1 MPRTRSEGKSGVGKQ
16 GLPSALTVV
25 LRSLFIWAVVLACIA
40 LWVPLIAGVRVLDR
54 HPARLRTGRWFRR
67 LGIVVTKLNPLWTL
81 RVDGIP
87 ALRMGAPYVM
97 VSNHQSLADIPLISH
112 LPWEMKWIAKRSLFR
127 LPLIGW
133 MMRMAGDI
141 PLERTDA
148 RSGARSL
155 LRAAR
160 YLRQGCPVM
169 FFPEGTR
176 STDGR
181 VGRFHDG
188 AFRLALRE
196 RASVVP
202 IAIDGSH
209 ACLPKH
215 SWRFGAAR
223 TIRVRVLPPIEVA
236 DLGPDQTAALRERAR
251 RAIIDQI
258 ASWRGTSAPAVDAT
272 GEAATDSMRGE
283 QALAT
288 PVARS
293 AASVRA

>member
-1 MPRTRSEGKSGVGKQ
+1 M
-16 GLPSALTVV
+16 
-25 LRSLFIWAVVLACIA
+25 LRSLVIWFIVLTAIA
-40 LWVPLIAGVRVLDR
+40 AWVPLVAVVRVFDR

-67 LGIVVTKLNPLWTL
+67 LGVAVTRLNPLWKL

-87 ALRMGAPYVM
+87 AGGLRAPCVV
-97 VSNHQSLADIPLISH
+97 VSNHQSLADIPLLSH
-112 LPWEMKWIAKRSLFR
+112 LPWEMKWVAKRSLFR
-127 LPLIGW
+127 LPAIGW

-141 PLERTDA
+141 PLQRTDP

-155 LRAAR
+155 LNAAR

-176 STDGR
+176 SRDGG

-196 RASVVP
+196 RVNVLP

-215 SWRFGAAR
+215 SWQFGAAR
-223 TIRVRVLPPIEVA
+223 TIRVRVLPAIEIA
-236 DLGPDQTAALRERAR
+236 GFGPEQTEALRDAAR
-251 RAIIDQI
+251 RAIIRQI
-258 ASWRGTSAPAVDAT
+258 ALWRDADESAVDAA
-272 GEAATDSMRGE
+272 GKAA
-283 QALAT
+283 
-288 PVARS
+288 
-293 AASVRA
+293 AAPFAAPSRV

>member
-1 MPRTRSEGKSGVGKQ
+1 MGSAYGSFLRT
-16 GLPSALTVV
+16 AIVV
-25 LRSLFIWAVVLACIA
+25 LRSLFIWFVVLACIT
-40 LWVPLIAGVRVLDR
+40 LWVPLIVCVRLFDR

-67 LGIVVTKLNPLWTL
+67 LGIVVTKLNPLWKL
-81 RVDGIP
+81 RVEGTP
-87 ALRMGAPYVM
+87 VLRVGSPYVM

-112 LPWEMKWIAKRSLFR
+112 LPWEMKWIAKRSLFG

-141 PLERTDA
+141 PLDRADA

-196 RASVVP
+196 RVSVMP
-202 IAIDGSH
+202 IAVDGSH

-223 TIRVRVLPPIEVA
+223 TIRVRVLPAIAVA
-236 DLGPDQTAALRERAR
+236 GFGPDQTEALREAAR
-251 RAIIDQI
+251 RAIIRQI
-258 ASWRGTSAPAVDAT
+258 AQWRDADETAVDAA
-272 GEAATDSMRGE
+272 GRAAGV
-283 QALAT
+283 
-288 PVARS
+288 PS
-293 AASVRA
+293 AVPSGI

>member
-1 MPRTRSEGKSGVGKQ
+1 M
-16 GLPSALTVV
+16 SA
-25 LRSLFIWAVVLACIA
+25 LRSLAIWLVVLACIV
-40 LWVPLIAGVRVLDR
+40 LWVPLVAGMRAFDR

-67 LGIVVTKLNPLWTL
+67 LGVAVTKVNPLWKL
-81 RVDGIP
+81 QLDGLP
-87 ALRMGAPYVM
+87 AGGLKAPCV
-97 VSNHQSLADIPLISH
+97 VVGNHQSLADIPLLSH
-112 LPWEMKWIAKRSLFR
+112 LPWEMKWVAKRSLFR
-127 LPLIGW
+127 LPAIGW

-141 PLERTDA
+141 PLERADA

-176 STDGR
+176 STDGS

-196 RASVVP
+196 RVNVLPVAVE
-202 IAIDGSH
+202 GSH

-236 DLGPDQTAALRERAR
+236 DFGADQTARLRDAAR
-251 RAIIDQI
+251 GAIVRQI
-258 ASWRGTSAPAVDAT
+258 AHWRGAAEAAVD
-272 GEAATDSMRGE
+272 
-283 QALAT
+283 
-288 PVARS
+288 
-293 AASVRA
+293 RA

>member
-1 MPRTRSEGKSGVGKQ
+1 
-16 GLPSALTVV
+16 
-25 LRSLFIWAVVLACIA
+25 
-40 LWVPLIAGVRVLDR
+40 VRVFER

-67 LGIVVTKLNPLWTL
+67 LGIVVTKLNPLWKL

-87 ALRMGAPYVM
+87 AGGPAAPCVM

-112 LPWEMKWIAKRSLFR
+112 LPWEMKWIAKRSLFG

-141 PLERTDA
+141 PLDRADA

-160 YLRQGCPVM
+160 YLREGCPVM

-176 STDGR
+176 SADGS

-196 RASVVP
+196 RVNVVP
-202 IAIDGSH
+202 IALEGSH

-223 TIRVRVLPPIEVA
+223 TIRLRVLPPIEVA
-236 DLGPDQTAALRERAR
+236 AFRPDQTAALREAAR
-251 RAIIDQI
+251 RAIIRQI
-258 ASWRGTSAPAVDAT
+258 ARWRDTDEAAVDAT
-272 GEAATDSMRGE
+272 EAATDLPSTVPLR
-283 QALAT
+283 T
-288 PVARS
+288 
-293 AASVRA
+293 

>member
-1 MPRTRSEGKSGVGKQ
+1 MTALRSVAIW
-16 GLPSALTVV
+16 LVV
-25 LRSLFIWAVVLACIA
+25 LGCIA
-40 LWVPLIAGVRVLDR
+40 LWMPVVAAVRVFDR

-67 LGIVVTKLNPLWTL
+67 LGVVVTKLNPLWRL
-81 RVDGIP
+81 QVDGVP
-87 ALRMGAPYVM
+87 PGGLRAPCVV

-112 LPWEMKWIAKRSLFR
+112 LPWEMKWVAKRSLFR
-127 LPLIGW
+127 LPAIGW

-176 STDGR
+176 SADGS

-196 RASVVP
+196 KVSVLP
-202 IAIDGSH
+202 IAVDGSH

-215 SWRFGAAR
+215 SWRFGVAR
-223 TIRVRVLPPIEVA
+223 TIRVRVLPPIEIA
-236 DLGPDQTAALRERAR
+236 DFGPDQTVALRDAAR
-251 RAIIDQI
+251 RAIVRQI
-258 ASWRGTSAPAVDAT
+258 AQWRDAKESAVDAT
-272 GEAATDSMRGE
+272 ATAAAAPI
-283 QALAT
+283 QA
-288 PVARS
+288 
-293 AASVRA
+293 

>member
-1 MPRTRSEGKSGVGKQ
+1 MR
-16 GLPSALTVV
+16 A
-25 LRSLFIWAVVLACIA
+25 
-40 LWVPLIAGVRVLDR
+40 LDR

-67 LGIVVTKLNPLWTL
+67 LGIAVTKLNPLWRL

-87 ALRMGAPYVM
+87 AGRLKGPCVV

-112 LPWEMKWIAKRSLFR
+112 LPWEMKWVAKRSLFR

-141 PLERTDA
+141 PLDRADA

-160 YLRQGCPVM
+160 YLRAGCPVM

-176 STDGR
+176 SADGG

-196 RASVVP
+196 QVNVIPVAV
-202 IAIDGSH
+202 DGSH

-236 DLGPDQTAALRERAR
+236 RFRPDQTAALRDAAR
-251 RAIIDQI
+251 SAIIRQI
-258 ASWRGTSAPAVDAT
+258 AHWRRTSESAVDA
-272 GEAATDSMRGE
+272 A
-283 QALAT
+283 
-288 PVARS
+288 
-293 AASVRA
+293 AASAELPSTVPLQI

>member
-1 MPRTRSEGKSGVGKQ
+1 MR
-16 GLPSALTVV
+16 A
-25 LRSLFIWAVVLACIA
+25 
-40 LWVPLIAGVRVLDR
+40 LDR

-67 LGIVVTKLNPLWTL
+67 LGIAVTKLNPLWRL
-81 RVDGIP
+81 RVEGVP
-87 ALRMGAPYVM
+87 AGPLKGSCVV
-97 VSNHQSLADIPLISH
+97 VSNHQSLADVPLISH
-112 LPWEMKWIAKRSLFR
+112 LPWEMKWVAKRSLFR

-141 PLERTDA
+141 PLDRADA

-160 YLRQGCPVM
+160 YLREGCPVM

-176 STDGR
+176 SADGG

-196 RASVVP
+196 RVNVIPVAVE
-202 IAIDGSH
+202 GSH

-236 DLGPDQTAALRERAR
+236 RFRPDQTAALRDEAR
-251 RAIIDQI
+251 RAIIRQI
-258 ASWRGTSAPAVDAT
+258 ARWRGTSESAVDAT
-272 GEAATDSMRGE
+272 ANT
-283 QALAT
+283 
-288 PVARS
+288 ARS
-293 AASVRA
+293 DTDGADAVTTGALQSAAPLQT

>member
-1 MPRTRSEGKSGVGKQ
+1 M
-16 GLPSALTVV
+16 SA
-25 LRSLFIWAVVLACIA
+25 LRSLAIWFLVLACVV
-40 LWVPLIAGVRVLDR
+40 LWVPLVAGMRAVDR

-67 LGIVVTKLNPLWTL
+67 LGIAVTKLNPLWKL
-81 RVDGIP
+81 QLDGLP
-87 ALRMGAPYVM
+87 VGGLKAPCVV

-112 LPWEMKWIAKRSLFR
+112 LPWEMKWVAKRSLFR
-127 LPLIGW
+127 LPAIGW

-160 YLRQGCPVM
+160 YLRDGCPVM

-176 STDGR
+176 SADGS

-196 RASVVP
+196 RVNVLPVAVE
-202 IAIDGSH
+202 GSH

-215 SWRFGAAR
+215 SWRFGVAR
-223 TIRVRVLPPIEVA
+223 TIRVRVLPPIEVG
-236 DLGPDQTAALRERAR
+236 DFGPDQTASLRDAAR
-251 RAIIDQI
+251 RAIVRQI
-258 ASWRGTSAPAVDAT
+258 AHWRGAAEAAVDGTAT
-272 GEAATDSMRGE
+272 VAA
-283 QALAT
+283 A
-288 PVARS
+288 PF
-293 AASVRA
+293 RA

>member
-1 MPRTRSEGKSGVGKQ
+1 MT
-16 GLPSALTVV
+16 A
-25 LRSLFIWAVVLACIA
+25 LRSLAIWFLVLACVA
-40 LWVPLIAGVRVLDR
+40 LWVPLIGCVRLVDR

-67 LGIVVTKLNPLWTL
+67 LGIVVTKLNPLWKL

-87 ALRMGAPYVM
+87 ARPMDTACVM

-112 LPWEMKWIAKRSLFR
+112 LPWEMKWIAKRSLFS

-141 PLERTDA
+141 PLDRADA

-176 STDGR
+176 SVDGR

-196 RASVVP
+196 RVNVMP
-202 IAIDGSH
+202 IAVDGSH

-236 DLGPDQTAALRERAR
+236 NFGPDQTEALR
-251 RAIIDQI
+251 
-258 ASWRGTSAPAVDAT
+258 DA
-272 GEAATDSMRGE
+272 
-283 QALAT
+283 
-288 PVARS
+288 ARS
-293 AASVRA
+293 AIIRQVAQWRDADETAVDTSGRAAGAPPVAPSRI

>member
-1 MPRTRSEGKSGVGKQ
+1 LIGSDHGSSLHTSI
-16 GLPSALTVV
+16 AV
-25 LRSLFIWAVVLACIA
+25 LRSLFIWLVVLFCIA
-40 LWVPLIAGVRVLDR
+40 LWVPLVGCVRAFDR
-54 HPARLRTGRWFRR
+54 HPSRLRTGRWFRR
-67 LGIVVTKLNPLWTL
+67 LGIAVTRLNPLWNL
-81 RVDGIP
+81 QVDGVP
-87 ALRMGAPYVM
+87 AGSLQAPCVV

-112 LPWEMKWIAKRSLFR
+112 LPWEMKWVAKRSLFR

-141 PLERTDA
+141 PLDRADA

-160 YLRQGCPVM
+160 YLREGCAVM

-176 STDGR
+176 STDGG

-196 RASVVP
+196 RVNVLP

-223 TIRVRVLPPIEVA
+223 TIRLRVLPPIEVA
-236 DLGPDQTAALRERAR
+236 GFGAGQTAALREAAR
-251 RAIIDQI
+251 RAIVRQI
-258 ASWRGTSAPAVDAT
+258 AHWRGTSESAVDAT
-272 GEAATDSMRGE
+272 AGSAPDQAVGARAADES
-283 QALAT
+283 A
-288 PVARS
+288 PPS
-293 AASVRA
+293 AAPLRI

>member
-1 MPRTRSEGKSGVGKQ
+1 MT
-16 GLPSALTVV
+16 A
-25 LRSLFIWAVVLACIA
+25 LRSLAIWFLVLACVA
-40 LWVPLIAGVRVLDR
+40 LWVPLIGGVRLFDR

-67 LGIVVTKLNPLWTL
+67 LGIVVTKLNPLWKL

-87 ALRMGAPYVM
+87 ALPMESPCVM

-133 MMRMAGDI
+133 MMRMAGDV
-141 PLERTDA
+141 PLDRADA

-176 STDGR
+176 SADGR

-196 RASVVP
+196 RVSVIP
-202 IAIDGSH
+202 IAIDGSR

-236 DLGPDQTAALRERAR
+236 NLGPDQTAALRDRAR
-251 RAIIDQI
+251 RAIIRQI
-258 ASWRGTSAPAVDAT
+258 AQWRDADETAVDTA
-272 GEAATDSMRGE
+272 GRVADAP
-283 QALAT
+283 
-288 PVARS
+288 PVAPSRI
-293 AASVRA
+293 

>member
-1 MPRTRSEGKSGVGKQ
+1 VTSGAAKGQ
-16 GLPSALTVV
+16 FLSAVMVL
-25 LRSLFIWAVVLACIA
+25 LRSLFIWAVVLACVA
-40 LWVPLIAGVRVLDR
+40 LWVPLIACVRVFDR
-54 HPARLRTGRWFRR
+54 QPARLRTGRWFRR

-81 RVDGIP
+81 RVDGVP
-87 ALRMGAPYVM
+87 AQGLHAPHVV

-112 LPWEMKWIAKRSLFR
+112 LPWEMKWVAKRSLFG
-127 LPLIGW
+127 LPFIGW

-141 PLERTDA
+141 PLERADA

-155 LRAAR
+155 LRAAH
-160 YLRQGCPVM
+160 YLRKGCPVM

-176 STDGR
+176 SANGG

-196 RASVVP
+196 RVNVLP

-223 TIRVRVLPPIEVA
+223 TIRVQVLPAVEVA
-236 DLGPDQTAALRERAR
+236 KFRPDQTEALRDEVRRAIIREIARWRGTSESAVDATAESPRGEADGAEPATTAALR
-251 RAIIDQI
+251 
-258 ASWRGTSAPAVDAT
+258 STAPLRT
-272 GEAATDSMRGE
+272 
-283 QALAT
+283 
-288 PVARS
+288 
-293 AASVRA
+293 

>member
-1 MPRTRSEGKSGVGKQ
+1 MT
-16 GLPSALTVV
+16 A
-25 LRSLFIWAVVLACIA
+25 LRSLAIWFFVLACIA
-40 LWVPLIAGVRVLDR
+40 LWVPLVACVRVFDR

-67 LGIVVTKLNPLWTL
+67 LGVVVTKLVPLWRL

-87 ALRMGAPYVM
+87 AGGLEAPCVL
-97 VSNHQSLADIPLISH
+97 VGNHQSLADIPLISH
-112 LPWEMKWIAKRSLFR
+112 LPWEMKWVAKRSLFR

-141 PLERTDA
+141 PLDRGDA

-176 STDGR
+176 SADGG
-181 VGRFHDG
+181 VGRFRDG

-196 RASVVP
+196 RVNVIP
-202 IAIDGSH
+202 IAIEGSR

-223 TIRVRVLPPIEVA
+223 AIRVRVLPPIEVA
-236 DLGPDQTAALRERAR
+236 NFRPDQTEALREAAR
-251 RAIIDQI
+251 RAIIRQI
-258 ASWRGTSAPAVDAT
+258 AHWRATDESAVDAT
-272 GEAATDSMRGE
+272 GTAAGV
-283 QALAT
+283 
-288 PVARS
+288 PS
-293 AASVRA
+293 AAPLQV